1 MNIILFP
8 IVLIYRIIAAG
19 FQKLNN
25 FVILSDNTVNSNT
38 FSLKSFFTDPA
49 LRSLQVPSL
58 VIRTSARIKQ
68 LSVHYLV
75 VINLVFNSLGGLIY
89 YSLIHNLLLTG
100 VHQQGSKSKF
110 TKYFSQ
116 KHSFLPRIPK
126 WMTVNTLGKARCRLF
141 SEFRLIKGV
150 SQYINWNI
158 QVPFLEQSSIKYWW
172 CEVIT
177 PPNLHNNKRVLCP
190 KSRFNDLSCSCSI
203 CKDHITEPKIRIKY
217 CTVCS
222 TYFFFNSH

>member
-110 TKYFSQ
+110 TKYFSH

-126 WMTVNTLGKARCRLF
+126 W
-141 SEFRLIKGV
+141 
-150 SQYINWNI
+150 I
-158 QVPFLEQSSIKYWW
+158 QSTHLE
-172 CEVIT
+172 
-177 PPNLHNNKRVLCP
+177 R
-190 KSRFNDLSCSCSI
+190 
-203 CKDHITEPKIRIKY
+203 
-217 CTVCS
+217 
-222 TYFFFNSH
+222 